1 MSAPPGDPP
10 RRGGKDSHARDVAL
24 SRRFLRYVRPHGWSL
39 GGALLLL
46 FTTGA
51 LELAG
56 PYLTKIAIDEG
67 IRGGDAARLTHVCI
81 LFLLVLGAEF
91 VAAYFQD
98 LLMVT
103 TGQAVMR
110 DLRRDLFAHIQRMG
124 MGWFNRNPSGRV
136 VTRVTSDVETLNE
149 LLTSGLVTI
158 LADVV
163 TLAGITAVLLWM
175 DASLAALVFLV
186 LPFLVFASMAFRERA
201 RKGFRETREQVAQMS
216 GFMQET
222 LSGMEVV
229 KLFGR
234 EAENDRRFDIHN
246 AGCRDAWISTI
257 QAFSIFF
264 PLVQLML
271 SIALAAVLWG
281 GGIRIVAGSL
291 TFGGLVAF
299 LQYVQ
304 RFFIPLRDLSEKYNV
319 LQGALAAAERIF
331 GILDTEPEE
340 DFARRPEL
348 LAARSV
354 RGDIVFENV
363 SFHYVDGEPVLR
375 NVSFH
380 VRPGERVAL
389 VGATGAGKSTV
400 LSLLLGFHTPT
411 SGRILV
417 DGQDLATLDPRSLRR
432 RIGTVAQDVFLFSG
446 DVDWNVRLGDA
457 SLPEASV
464 VRALA
469 LSRADRF
476 VSQLPAGR
484 RERLGE
490 RGRNLSQGERQLLSF
505 ARALA
510 RDPDLLLLDEATA
523 SVDSETEGL
532 VQEALVELLE
542 GRTCI
547 VVAHRLS
554 TVLDA
559 DRILVMHRGEIAE
572 QGTHPELV
580 RAGGLYA
587 RLAELQFGL
596 DVAAA

>member
-1 MSAPPGDPP
+1 MSAKP
-10 RRGGKDSHARDVAL
+10 RESHARDVAL
-24 SRRFLRYVRPHGWSL
+24 SRRFLRYVRPHSL
-39 GGALLLL
+39 SLAGALLLL

-56 PYLTKIAIDEG
+56 PYLTKVAIDDG
-67 IRGGDAARLTHVCI
+67 IATGDTGRLARTCL
-81 LFLLVLGAEF
+81 LFLLVLAAEF
-91 VAAYFQD
+91 VCAYFQD
-98 LLMVT
+98 LLMVR
-103 TGQAVMR
+103 TGQSVMR
-110 DLRRDLFAHIQRMG
+110 DLRRDVFGHIQRMRV
-124 MGWFNRNPSGRV
+124 GWFDRNPSGRV

-175 DASLAALVFLV
+175 NASLAGLVFMI
-186 LPFLVFASMAFRERA
+186 LPFLVIASILFRDRA
-201 RKGFRETREQVAQMS
+201 RRGFRETREQVSQMS
-216 GFMQET
+216 GFLQET

-234 EAENDRRFDIHN
+234 EADNDRRFDRHN
-246 AGCRDAWISTI
+246 AGCRDAWIDTI
-257 QAFSIFF
+257 EAFAVFF

-271 SIALAAVLWG
+271 SVSLAAVLWG
-281 GGIRIVAGSL
+281 GGVRIVDGSL
-291 TFGGLVAF
+291 TFGELVAF

-304 RFFIPLRDLSEKYNV
+304 RFFVPLRDLSEKYNV

-331 GILDTEPEE
+331 GILDTEAGE
-340 DFARRPEL
+340 DFSRRPD
-348 LAARSV
+348 LAKAGPLA
-354 RGDIVFENV
+354 GDIVFENV
-363 SFHYVDGEPVLR
+363 SFHYVEGEPVLR
-375 NVSFH
+375 NVSFR

-400 LSLLLGFHTPT
+400 LSLLLGFHAPV

-417 DGQDLATLDPRSLRR
+417 DGTDLATLDPRSVRR
-432 RIGTVAQDVFLFSG
+432 RVGTVSQDVFLFSG
-446 DVDWNVRLGDA
+446 DVDWNVRLGDDA
-457 SLPEASV
+457 LPEAAV
-464 VRALA
+464 TRALQV
-469 LSRADRF
+469 SRAARF
-476 VSQLPAGR
+476 VERLPAGR

-510 RDPDLLLLDEATA
+510 RDPDVLLLDEATA

-532 VQEALVELLE
+532 VQEALAELLA
-542 GRTCI
+542 GRTCL

-559 DRILVMHRGEIAE
+559 DRILVLHRGELAE
-572 QGTHPELV
+572 QGTHAELV

-587 RLAELQFGL
+587 RLVEIQFGA
-596 DVAAA
+596 DEAAA

>member
-1 MSAPPGDPP
+1 MSGRA
-10 RRGGKDSHARDVAL
+10 RESHSRDVAL
-24 SRRFLRYVRPHGWSL
+24 SRRFLRYVRPHWPSL

-46 FTTGA
+46 FATGA

-67 IRGGDAARLTHVCI
+67 IAAGDTGRLARTCL
-81 LFLLVLGAEF
+81 LFLLVLAAEF
-91 VAAYFQD
+91 GCGYFQD
-98 LLMVT
+98 LLMVR
-103 TGQAVMR
+103 TGQSVMR
-110 DLRRDLFAHIQRMG
+110 DLRRDVFAHIQRMG
-124 MGWFNRNPSGRV
+124 VGWFDRNPSGRV

-175 DASLAALVFLV
+175 NASLAGLVFMI
-186 LPFLVFASMAFRERA
+186 LPFLVIASLVFRDRA
-201 RKGFRETREQVAQMS
+201 RRGFRETREQVAQMS
-216 GFMQET
+216 GFLQET

-234 EAENDRRFDIHN
+234 EADNDRRFDRHN
-246 AGCRDAWISTI
+246 AGCRDAWIDTI
-257 QAFSIFF
+257 EAFAVFF

-281 GGIRIVAGSL
+281 GGVRIVDGSL
-291 TFGGLVAF
+291 TFGELVAF

-304 RFFIPLRDLSEKYNV
+304 RFFVPLRDLSEKYNV

-331 GILDTEPEE
+331 GILDTEAAE
-340 DFARRPEL
+340 DFAKRRA
-348 LAARSV
+348 LAPVRAL
-354 RGDIVFENV
+354 RGDVTFENV

-375 NVSFH
+375 DVSFR

-400 LSLLLGFHTPT
+400 LSLLLGFHAPT

-417 DGQDLATLDPRSLRR
+417 DGQDLAGLDPRSVRAR
-432 RIGTVAQDVFLFSG
+432 VGTVSQDVFLFSG
-446 DVDWNVRLGDA
+446 DVDFNVRLGDETI
-457 SLPEASV
+457 PEEAV
-464 VRALA
+464 ARALQA
-469 LSRADRF
+469 SRAAHF
-476 VSQLPAGR
+476 VERLPAGR
-484 RERLGE
+484 AERLGE

-510 RDPDLLLLDEATA
+510 RDPDVLLLDEATA

-532 VQEALVELLE
+532 VQEALGELLA
-542 GRTCI
+542 GRTCL

-559 DRILVMHRGEIAE
+559 DRILVLHRGELVE
-572 QGTHPELV
+572 QGTHAELV

-587 RLAELQFGL
+587 RLVEIQFGA
-596 DVAAA
+596 DEAAA